1 MWHWNSG
8 KHKSSVL
15 CFLVVVI
22 IIGFVVI
29 GIIIGKL
36 SLTSSMSLAM
46 SAADCI
52 SGVGSQRVE
61 AVVFE
66 QWGVQIIIVADFLVF
81 TVVGFVV
88 ISGFVVVIVIGFV
101 IGICWNGV
109 LSCWVLLL
117 GVGQRDQERMLWHSA
132 LRSMHS
138 RGAWDIGAI
147 VMPL

>member
-1 MWHWNSG
+1 VGSTNHQFLG
-8 KHKSSVL
+8 LL

-22 IIGFVVI
+22 VIGFVVI

-81 TVVGFVV
+81 TVVGIVV
-88 ISGFVVVIVIGFV
+88 VSSFVVVIVIGFV

-109 LSCWVLLL
+109 LSCWVLVL

-132 LRSMHS
+132 LRSMCS
-138 RGAWDIGAI
+138 GSAWEIGTI
-147 VMPL
+147 MVMGE